1 MDEREELEYLARKIA
16 IARAKSVL
24 AIAEM
29 NNEARKASFAIDR
42 LAEAFRV
49 HEIRL
54 LKRIYD
60 AWIILP
66 YRKDNLN

>member
-1 MDEREELEYLARKIA
+1 MDNEEIEYIARKLA

-29 NNEARKASFAIDR
+29 NNEVRKASLAIDR

-54 LKRIYD
+54 LKQIYD
-60 AWIILP
+60 AWITLP

>member
-1 MDEREELEYLARKIA
+1 MNNEEKEYLARKLA

-24 AIAEM
+24 AIAELD
-29 NNEARKASFAIDR
+29 NEARKASLATDR
-42 LAEAFRV
+42 FAEAFRV

-60 AWIILP
+60 AWITLP
-66 YRKDNLN
+66 DRKDNLN

>member
-1 MDEREELEYLARKIA
+1 MDNEEIKYLARRLS

-24 AIAEM
+24 AIVELD
-29 NNEARKASFAIDR
+29 NEAGKASLAIDR
-42 LAEAFRV
+42 FAEAFRI

-60 AWIILP
+60 AWITLSD
-66 YRKDNLN
+66 RKDNLN